1 MHRRMSGGFFWSSGL
16 AGANGSDCPIVHYTS
31 PRSIVSFCS
40 IHFSVVQPS
49 KGYSA
54 VRRFAYQ
61 TCSTATDRFGRIDYR
76 HYADYRV
83 GGGVLLPMGAPA
95 EFAEWE
101 NFYEIAA
108 FRETRR
114 DGQEGRILDF
124 ALPRAVPRELLLPL
138 AAFALLPFVE
148 GGMAVRLDVE
158 CVPASDGEENPHAH
172 SWLAQRV
179 LEQDGFGLKQRSWNA
194 LFRRN
199 GGRYVRAL
207 VAARLTLGCAILG
220 VEAHVDPRRNEVRGG
235 GIPEARL
242 PRRAFCT
249 HNDGSHVEALEQK
262 ASRPLRRKAQRQAAE
277 PEVATMTV
285 TNAAESRVGNEDAAK
300 LRKRFADAAEE
311 LGHELEIVLDA
322 PSGLPAA
329 SLRGTSVVFDGRAV
343 AIAATGNSEDAAIVA
358 RLVRRLDWPALVVEG
373 DGRLADLMA
382 IAAADEGVFMVNRAP
397 SLGARD
403 IIARAFLGELKSAIA
418 RHDPLGVAAEFLA
431 DFAAKAAC
439 PSIGEAA
446 EETIVRADAVLDGD
460 FASAADSARLNI
472 VPVQPSELAEAV
484 SALSPLAA
492 TSDSDARS
500 LAARSDARQ
509 TADSSSEA
517 IDDFDSL
524 PDDDSWKTRP
534 DPGMLMQY
542 ARELQAD
549 DESQRQRLDEID
561 ELLRRMPDRRP
572 GRAARTSVISCARG
586 SGRRTRSS
594 EAPEL
599 NQSKGVPN
607 QVWAELSVRGDD
619 QDEARS
625 HPA

>member
-1 MHRRMSGGFFWSSGL
+1 MSFS
-16 AGANGSDCPIVHYTS
+16 
-31 PRSIVSFCS
+31 S

-76 HYADYRV
+76 RYASYRV
-83 GGGVLLPMGAPA
+83 GGGVLLPTGAPA

-101 NFYEIAA
+101 NFYGIAA

-124 ALPRAVPRELLLPL
+124 ALPRAVPRKLLLPL

-242 PRRAFCT
+242 PRRAFCM
-249 HNDGSHVEALEQK
+249 HNDGRHVEAVEQLK
-262 ASRPLRRKAQRQAAE
+262 ASRPLRRKAQRRAAV
-277 PEVATMTV
+277 PEAATMTV
-285 TNAAESRVGNEDAAK
+285 TNAAVSRVGNEDAAK
-300 LRKRFADAAEE
+300 LRKRYADAAEE

-322 PSGLPAA
+322 SSGLPAV
-329 SLRGTSVVFDGRAV
+329 SLRGTSVVFDGRAF

-439 PSIGEAA
+439 PPIGEAA
-446 EETIVRADAVLDGD
+446 EQTIARADAALDDD
-460 FASAADSARLNI
+460 FASAADSAHPNI
-472 VPVQPSELAEAV
+472 VPVQPSELAEAA

-492 TSDSDARS
+492 TSGGDARS
-500 LAARSDARQ
+500 LAAGSDARQ

-534 DPGMLMQY
+534 DPTMLMQH

-549 DESQRQRLDEID
+549 DERQRKRLDEVD
-561 ELLRRMPDRRP
+561 ELLRRMRDRPSRP
-572 GRAARTSVISCARG
+572 RSEDLRHFGRASFWPANK
-586 SGRRTRSS
+586 
-594 EAPEL
+594 EL
-599 NQSKGVPN
+599 
-607 QVWAELSVRGDD
+607 
-619 QDEARS
+619 
-625 HPA
+625 